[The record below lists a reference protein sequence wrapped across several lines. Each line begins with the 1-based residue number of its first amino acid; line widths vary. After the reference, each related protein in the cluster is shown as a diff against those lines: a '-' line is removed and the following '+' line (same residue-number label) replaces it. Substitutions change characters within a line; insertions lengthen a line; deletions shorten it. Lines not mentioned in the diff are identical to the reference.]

1 MNTKGAEM
9 PAQLSVD
16 YTGKINGKE
25 ADGHLDRGA
34 EYKTF

>member
-16 YTGKINGKE
+16 YTGKIGGKE
-25 ADGHLDRGA
+25 ADGHLDRET
-34 EYKTF
+34 EYKIF